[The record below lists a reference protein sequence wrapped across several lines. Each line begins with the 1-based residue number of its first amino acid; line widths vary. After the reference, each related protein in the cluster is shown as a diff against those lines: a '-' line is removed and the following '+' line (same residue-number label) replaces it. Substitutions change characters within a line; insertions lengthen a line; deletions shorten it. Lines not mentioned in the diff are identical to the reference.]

1 MVEGVMGIIRVPGFR
16 RRMMGQVDI
25 KRVYEQAADE
35 DGVRILVDRLWP
47 RGVSK
52 ERAALSG
59 WLKDVAPSPDLRR
72 WWHHDPDRFEDFA
85 RRYCIELDDNPALED
100 LLSIAREHDR
110 TTLVYAA
117 KNPAVNHALILRDYV
132 RQALDKEDK

>member
-1 MVEGVMGIIRVPGFR
+1 
-16 RRMMGQVDI
+16 MGQVDI

-85 RRYCIELDDNPALED
+85 RRYRTELDDNPTLED
-100 LLSIAREHDR
+100 LLSIVREHDR

-117 KNPAVNHALILRDYV
+117 KNPAVNHALILRDYI
-132 RQALDKEDK
+132 RQALEKEDK

>member
-1 MVEGVMGIIRVPGFR
+1 
-16 RRMMGQVDI
+16 MGQVDI

-35 DGVRILVDRLWP
+35 DGIRILVDRLWP

-59 WLKDVAPSPDLRR
+59 WIKDVAPSSDLRR

-85 RRYCIELDDNPALED
+85 RRYRTELDDNPAMGD
-100 LLSIAREHDR
+100 LLSIVREHDR

-117 KNPAVNHALILRDYV
+117 KDPAVNHALILRDYI
-132 RQALDKEDK
+132 RHALEKDNK

>member
-1 MVEGVMGIIRVPGFR
+1 
-16 RRMMGQVDI
+16 MGQVDI

-85 RRYCIELDDNPALED
+85 RRYRTELDDNPALGD
-100 LLSIAREHDR
+100 LLSIVREHDR

-117 KNPAVNHALILRDYV
+117 KDPAVNHALILRDYI
-132 RQALDKEDK
+132 RQALEKEDR

>member
-1 MVEGVMGIIRVPGFR
+1 
-16 RRMMGQVDI
+16 MGQVDI

-35 DGVRILVDRLWP
+35 DGIRVLVDRLWP

-85 RRYCIELDDNPALED
+85 RRYRTELDDNPALGD
-100 LLSIAREHDR
+100 LLSIVREHDR

-117 KNPAVNHALILRDYV
+117 KDPAVNHALILRDYI
-132 RQALDKEDK
+132 RQALEKDNK

>member
-1 MVEGVMGIIRVPGFR
+1 
-16 RRMMGQVDI
+16 MGQVDI

-72 WWHHDPDRFEDFA
+72 WWHHDPEHFEDFA
-85 RRYCIELDDNPALED
+85 RRYRTELDDNPALED
-100 LLSIAREHDR
+100 LLSIVREHDR

-117 KNPAVNHALILRDYV
+117 KDPAVNHALILRDYI
-132 RQALDKEDK
+132 RQALEKEGE

>member
-1 MVEGVMGIIRVPGFR
+1 
-16 RRMMGQVDI
+16 MGQVDI

-47 RGVSK
+47 RGISK

-85 RRYCIELDDNPALED
+85 RRYRTELDDNPALED
-100 LLSIAREHDR
+100 LLSIVREHDR

-117 KNPAVNHALILRDYV
+117 KDPAVNHALILRDYI
-132 RQALDKEDK
+132 RQALEKEDK

>member
-1 MVEGVMGIIRVPGFR
+1 
-16 RRMMGQVDI
+16 MGQVDI

-85 RRYCIELDDNPALED
+85 RRYRTELDDNPALED
-100 LLSIAREHDR
+100 LLSIVREHDR

-117 KNPAVNHALILRDYV
+117 KDPAVNHALTLRDYI
-132 RQALDKEDK
+132 RQALEKEDR

>member
-1 MVEGVMGIIRVPGFR
+1 
-16 RRMMGQVDI
+16 MGQVDI
-25 KRVYEQAADE
+25 KRVYEQAADG

-59 WLKDVAPSPDLRR
+59 WLKDVAPSPALRR
-72 WWHHDPDRFEDFA
+72 WWHHDPDRFDDFA
-85 RRYCIELDDNPALED
+85 RRYRTELDDNPALED
-100 LLSIAREHDR
+100 LLSIVREHDR

-117 KNPAVNHALILRDYV
+117 KDPAVNHALILRDYI
-132 RQALDKEDK
+132 RQALEKEDK

>member
-1 MVEGVMGIIRVPGFR
+1 
-16 RRMMGQVDI
+16 MGQVDI

-35 DGVRILVDRLWP
+35 DGIRILVDRLWP

-72 WWHHDPDRFEDFA
+72 WWHHDPDHFQDFA
-85 RRYCIELDDNPALED
+85 RRYRTELDDNPALED
-100 LLSIAREHDR
+100 LLNIVREHDR

-117 KNPAVNHALILRDYV
+117 KDPAVNHALILRDYI
-132 RQALDKEDK
+132 RQALEKEDK

>member
-1 MVEGVMGIIRVPGFR
+1 
-16 RRMMGQVDI
+16 MGQVDI

-35 DGVRILVDRLWP
+35 DGIRILVDRLWP

-85 RRYCIELDDNPALED
+85 RRYRTELDDNPALGD
-100 LLSIAREHDR
+100 LLSIVREHDR

-117 KNPAVNHALILRDYV
+117 KDPAVNHALILRDYI
-132 RQALDKEDK
+132 RQALEKDNK

>member
-1 MVEGVMGIIRVPGFR
+1 MGIIRVPGFR

-35 DGVRILVDRLWP
+35 DGIRILVDRLWP

-117 KNPAVNHALILRDYV
+117 KDPAVNHALILRDYV

>member
-1 MVEGVMGIIRVPGFR
+1 MNHTGSWFR
-16 RRMMGQVDI
+16 RQMMGQVDI

-47 RGVSK
+47 RGISK

-85 RRYCIELDDNPALED
+85 RRYRTELDDNPALED
-100 LLSIAREHDR
+100 LLSIVREHDR

-117 KNPAVNHALILRDYV
+117 KDPAVNHALILRDYI
-132 RQALDKEDK
+132 RQALEKEDK

>member
-1 MVEGVMGIIRVPGFR
+1 
-16 RRMMGQVDI
+16 MGQVDI
-25 KRVYEQAADE
+25 KRVYEQAVDE
-35 DGVRILVDRLWP
+35 DGIRVLVDRLWP

-85 RRYCIELDDNPALED
+85 RRYRTELDDNPALGD
-100 LLSIAREHDR
+100 LLSIVREHDR

-117 KNPAVNHALILRDYV
+117 KDPAVNHALILRDYI
-132 RQALDKEDK
+132 RQALEKDTK

>member
-1 MVEGVMGIIRVPGFR
+1 MGIIRVPGFR

-117 KNPAVNHALILRDYV
+117 KDPAVNHALILRDYV

>member
-1 MVEGVMGIIRVPGFR
+1 
-16 RRMMGQVDI
+16 MGQVDI

-100 LLSIAREHDR
+100 LLSIAREHREHDR

>member
-1 MVEGVMGIIRVPGFR
+1 
-16 RRMMGQVDI
+16 MGQVDI
-25 KRVYEQAADE
+25 KRVYEQAGDE

-85 RRYCIELDDNPALED
+85 RRYRTELDDNPALED
-100 LLSIAREHDR
+100 LLSIVREHDR

-117 KNPAVNHALILRDYV
+117 KDPAVNHALILRDYV
-132 RQALDKEDK
+132 RQALGKEDK

>member
-1 MVEGVMGIIRVPGFR
+1 
-16 RRMMGQVDI
+16 MGQVDI
-25 KRVYEQAADE
+25 KRVYEQAADQ

-72 WWHHDPDRFEDFA
+72 WWHHDPERFEDFA
-85 RRYCIELDDNPALED
+85 RRYRTELDENPALED
-100 LLSIAREHDR
+100 LLSIVREHDR

-117 KNPAVNHALILRDYV
+117 KDPAVNHALILRDYI
-132 RQALDKEDK
+132 RQALEKEDR

>member
-1 MVEGVMGIIRVPGFR
+1 
-16 RRMMGQVDI
+16 MGQVDI

-35 DGVRILVDRLWP
+35 DGIRILVDRLWP

-85 RRYCIELDDNPALED
+85 RRYRTELDDNPALGD
-100 LLSIAREHDR
+100 LLSIVREHDR

-117 KNPAVNHALILRDYV
+117 KDPAVNHALILRDYI
-132 RQALDKEDK
+132 RQALEKEDK

>member
-1 MVEGVMGIIRVPGFR
+1 
-16 RRMMGQVDI
+16 MGQVDI

-35 DGVRILVDRLWP
+35 DGIRILVDRLWP

-85 RRYCIELDDNPALED
+85 RRYRTELDENPALED
-100 LLSIAREHDR
+100 LLSIVREHDR

-117 KNPAVNHALILRDYV
+117 KDPAVNHALILRDYI
-132 RQALDKEDK
+132 RQALEKDNK

>member
-1 MVEGVMGIIRVPGFR
+1 
-16 RRMMGQVDI
+16 MGQVDI

-52 ERAALSG
+52 DRAALSG

-72 WWHHDPDRFEDFA
+72 WWHHDPDCFEDFA

-117 KNPAVNHALILRDYV
+117 KDPGVNHALILRDYV

>member
-1 MVEGVMGIIRVPGFR
+1 
-16 RRMMGQVDI
+16 MGQVDI

-85 RRYCIELDDNPALED
+85 RRYRTELDDNPALED
-100 LLSIAREHDR
+100 LLSIVREHDR

-117 KNPAVNHALILRDYV
+117 KNPAVNHALILRDYI
-132 RQALDKEDK
+132 RQALEKEDK

>member
-1 MVEGVMGIIRVPGFR
+1 
-16 RRMMGQVDI
+16 MGQVDI

-35 DGVRILVDRLWP
+35 DGIRVLVDRLWP

-59 WLKDVAPSPDLRR
+59 WIKDVAPSSDLRR
-72 WWHHDPDRFEDFA
+72 WWHHDPDRFEEFA
-85 RRYCIELDDNPALED
+85 RRYRTELDDNPALED
-100 LLSIAREHDR
+100 LLSIVREHDR

-117 KNPAVNHALILRDYV
+117 KDPAVNHALILRDYIGK
-132 RQALDKEDK
+132 ALEKQDK

>member
-1 MVEGVMGIIRVPGFR
+1 
-16 RRMMGQVDI
+16 MGQVDI
-25 KRVYEQAADE
+25 KRVYEQAGDE

-85 RRYCIELDDNPALED
+85 RRYRTELDDNPALED
-100 LLSIAREHDR
+100 LLSIVREHDR

-117 KNPAVNHALILRDYV
+117 KDPAVNHALILRDYV
-132 RQALDKEDK
+132 RQALDKEDN

>member
-1 MVEGVMGIIRVPGFR
+1 
-16 RRMMGQVDI
+16 MGQVDI

-72 WWHHDPDRFEDFA
+72 WWHHDPDHFQDFA
-85 RRYCIELDDNPALED
+85 RRYRTELDDNPALED
-100 LLSIAREHDR
+100 LLSIVREHDR

-117 KNPAVNHALILRDYV
+117 KDPAVNHALILRDYI
-132 RQALDKEDK
+132 RQALEKEGM

>member
-1 MVEGVMGIIRVPGFR
+1 
-16 RRMMGQVDI
+16 MGQVDI
-25 KRVYEQAADE
+25 KRVYEQAANE

-59 WLKDVAPSPDLRR
+59 WLKEVAPSPDLRR

-85 RRYCIELDDNPALED
+85 RRYRTELDDNPALED
-100 LLSIAREHDR
+100 LLSIVREHDR

-117 KNPAVNHALILRDYV
+117 KDPAVNHALILRDYI
-132 RQALDKEDK
+132 RQVLEKEDK

>member
-1 MVEGVMGIIRVPGFR
+1 
-16 RRMMGQVDI
+16 MGQVDI

-85 RRYCIELDDNPALED
+85 RRYRTELDDNPALGD
-100 LLSIAREHDR
+100 LLSIVREHDR

-117 KNPAVNHALILRDYV
+117 KDPAVNHALILRDYI
-132 RQALDKEDK
+132 RQALEKDNK

>member
-1 MVEGVMGIIRVPGFR
+1 MGIIRVPGFR

-25 KRVYEQAADE
+25 KRIYEQAADE

-117 KNPAVNHALILRDYV
+117 KDPAVNHALILRDYV

>member
-1 MVEGVMGIIRVPGFR
+1 
-16 RRMMGQVDI
+16 MGQVDI

-85 RRYCIELDDNPALED
+85 RRYRTELDDNPALED
-100 LLSIAREHDR
+100 MLSIVREHDR

-117 KNPAVNHALILRDYV
+117 KDPAVNHALILRDYI
-132 RQALDKEDK
+132 RQALEKEDR

>member
-1 MVEGVMGIIRVPGFR
+1 
-16 RRMMGQVDI
+16 MGQVDI

-72 WWHHDPDRFEDFA
+72 WWHHDPDHFQDFA
-85 RRYCIELDDNPALED
+85 RRYRTELDDNPALED
-100 LLSIAREHDR
+100 LLSIVREHDR

-117 KNPAVNHALILRDYV
+117 KDPAVNHALILRDYI
-132 RQALDKEDK
+132 RQALEKKDK

>member
-1 MVEGVMGIIRVPGFR
+1 
-16 RRMMGQVDI
+16 MGQVDI
-25 KRVYEQAADE
+25 KRVYEQAADG

-52 ERAALSG
+52 ERVALSG

-85 RRYCIELDDNPALED
+85 RRYRTELDDNPALED
-100 LLSIAREHDR
+100 LLSIVREHDR

-117 KNPAVNHALILRDYV
+117 KDPAVNHALILRDYI
-132 RQALDKEDK
+132 RQALEKEDK

>member
-1 MVEGVMGIIRVPGFR
+1 MVEGVMNHTGSWFR
-16 RRMMGQVDI
+16 RQMMGQVDI

-59 WLKDVAPSPDLRR
+59 WLKEVAPSPDLRR

-85 RRYCIELDDNPALED
+85 RRYRTELKDNPALED
-100 LLSIAREHDR
+100 LLSIVREHDR

-117 KNPAVNHALILRDYV
+117 KDPAVNHALILRDYI
-132 RQALDKEDK
+132 RQALEKEDK

>member
-1 MVEGVMGIIRVPGFR
+1 
-16 RRMMGQVDI
+16 MGQVDI

-85 RRYCIELDDNPALED
+85 RRYRTELDDNPALED
-100 LLSIAREHDR
+100 LLGIVREHDR

-117 KNPAVNHALILRDYV
+117 KDPAVNHALILRDYIL
-132 RQALDKEDK
+132 QALEKEDR

>member
-1 MVEGVMGIIRVPGFR
+1 
-16 RRMMGQVDI
+16 MGQVDI

-85 RRYCIELDDNPALED
+85 RRYRTELDDNPALED
-100 LLSIAREHDR
+100 LLSIVREHDR

-117 KNPAVNHALILRDYV
+117 KDPAVNHAQILRDYI
-132 RQALDKEDK
+132 RQALEKEDR

>member
-1 MVEGVMGIIRVPGFR
+1 
-16 RRMMGQVDI
+16 MGQVDI

-72 WWHHDPDRFEDFA
+72 WWHHDLDRFDDFA
-85 RRYCIELDDNPALED
+85 RRYRTELDDNPALGD
-100 LLSIAREHDR
+100 LLSIVREHDR

-117 KNPAVNHALILRDYV
+117 KDPAVNHALILRDYI
-132 RQALDKEDK
+132 RQALEKEDK

>member
-1 MVEGVMGIIRVPGFR
+1 
-16 RRMMGQVDI
+16 MGQVDI

-35 DGVRILVDRLWP
+35 DGIRILVDRLWP

-59 WLKDVAPSPDLRR
+59 WLKEVAPSPDLRR

-85 RRYCIELDDNPALED
+85 RRYRTELKDNPALED
-100 LLSIAREHDR
+100 LLSIVREHDR

-117 KNPAVNHALILRDYV
+117 KDPAVNHALILRDYI
-132 RQALDKEDK
+132 RQALEKEDK

>member
-1 MVEGVMGIIRVPGFR
+1 
-16 RRMMGQVDI
+16 MGQVDV

-59 WLKDVAPSPDLRR
+59 WLKEVAPSPDLRR
-72 WWHHDPDRFEDFA
+72 WWHHDPERFEDFA
-85 RRYCIELDDNPALED
+85 RRYRTELDDNPALED
-100 LLSIAREHDR
+100 LLSIVREHDR

-117 KNPAVNHALILRDYV
+117 KDPAVNHALILRDYI
-132 RQALDKEDK
+132 RQALEKGGSRRWY

>member
-1 MVEGVMGIIRVPGFR
+1 
-16 RRMMGQVDI
+16 MGQVDI

-85 RRYCIELDDNPALED
+85 RRYRTELDDNPALED
-100 LLSIAREHDR
+100 LLSIVREHDR

-117 KNPAVNHALILRDYV
+117 KNPAVNHALILLDYI
-132 RQALDKEDK
+132 RQALEKGHK